1 MYENPMNIP
10 LLRTDSYKLSH
21 KFLQDSVTNAGITK
35 MYSNFTNRG
44 SRLSEVDHVVFYGLQ
59 AWLEDL
65 STDFD
70 VFFFNKN
77 IENVLWE
84 YRNGIDGFVDL
95 SKFDDSHIRELHAL
109 GYLPL
114 EVRAVREGTPVPTRI
129 PSMTIENTHPDFA
142 WLVNYLESWLS
153 SAIWHPSTNATTAWM
168 MRRKLDNHALE
179 TSGQCESVDFQFH
192 DFSLRGMSNWQSA
205 ATSGSAHLIPFRGS
219 DNVPAK
225 AFIEK
230 YYPGE
235 DNGFLAG
242 SVVASEHSIMVLNGR
257 EEELETYRR
266 LIKDNPTGILSLV
279 SDTYNLWNVVTEIL
293 PALKDDIM
301 SRDGRVVIRPDSG
314 NPADIVC
321 GLDKLSGSVGWSEGA
336 KELAMDRGS
345 FPQGEQTPEGKGVI
359 ELLWDVFGG
368 TVNEQGYRELDPHIG
383 VIYGDSINPDNADE
397 IVERLKSKGFASTN
411 IVFGAG
417 SFFYNGAVGR
427 DESGNFVVVTRDT
440 FASAVKA
447 TWAEVDGEGV
457 DLIKD
462 PITDNGT
469 KKSATGRLAVLSQM
483 DGRLYL
489 VEQATPE
496 QEAQSL
502 LEPVWRDGKFLRTQS
517 FNEVRQTLVRWT
529 GILER
534 NGSVFA

>member
-21 KFLQDSVTNAGITK
+21 KFLQDTVTNAGITK

-44 SRLSEVDHVVFYGLQ
+44 SRIDGVNHVVFYGLQ
-59 AWLEDL
+59 AWLEEL
-65 STDFD
+65 SLDFD
-70 VFFFNKN
+70 VFFFSKSIRDVLQSYRKG
-77 IENVLWE
+77 IE
-84 YRNGIDGFVDL
+84 GFVDL
-95 SKFDDSHIRELHAL
+95 STFDDTHIRSLHEL

-114 EVRAVREGTPVPTRI
+114 EVRAVREGTLVPTRV
-129 PSMTIENTHPDFA
+129 PSLTIENTHPNFA
-142 WLVNYLESWLS
+142 WLVNYLETWLS
-153 SAIWHPSTNATTAWM
+153 SSIWHPSTNATTAWM
-168 MRRKLDNHALE
+168 MRRKLDKHALE
-179 TSGQCESVDFQFH
+179 TSGQCDSVDFQFH
-192 DFSLRGMSNWQSA
+192 DFSFRGMSNWQSA
-205 ATSGSAHLIPFRGS
+205 AISGSAHLISFLGS

-225 AFIEK
+225 AFIDQV
-230 YYPGE
+230 YSGE
-235 DNGFLAG
+235 DNGFIAG

-257 EEELETYRR
+257 DGELETYRR
-266 LIKDNPTGILSLV
+266 LIKDNPTGFLSLV

-293 PALKDDIM
+293 PALKEDIM

-314 NPADIVC
+314 NPVDIVC
-321 GLDKLSGSVGWSEGA
+321 GTYDEVDIDCEK
-336 KELAMDRGS
+336 
-345 FPQGEQTPEGKGVI
+345 TPEEKGVV
-359 ELLWDVFGG
+359 ELLWDAFGG
-368 TVNEQGYRELDPHIG
+368 TINNEGYAELDPHIG

-427 DESGNFVVVTRDT
+427 DDSDNFVVVTRDT

-447 TWAEVDGEGV
+447 TWAEVDGKGV
-457 DLIKD
+457 DLLKD
-462 PITDNGT
+462 PITDSGT

-483 DGRLYL
+483 DGQLYL
-489 VEQATPE
+489 VEKATPE

-502 LEPVWRDGKFLRTQS
+502 LEPVWKDGEFIRTQS
-517 FNEVRQTLVRWT
+517 FSDVRETLKRYT

-534 NGSVFA
+534 AGVI

>member
-1 MYENPMNIP
+1 MYENPMNMP

-21 KFLQDSVTNAGITK
+21 KFLQDTVTNAGITK

-44 SRLSEVDHVVFYGLQ
+44 SRVEGVDHVVFYGLQ
-59 AWLEDL
+59 AWLEEL
-65 STDFD
+65 SIDFD
-70 VFFFNKN
+70 VFFFSKS
-77 IENVLWE
+77 IKDVLRD
-84 YRNGIDGFVDL
+84 YREGIDGFVDL
-95 SKFDDSHIRELHAL
+95 SEFDDTHIRKLHEL

-114 EVRAVREGTPVPTRI
+114 EIRAVREGTPVPTRV

-142 WLVNYLESWLS
+142 WLVNYLETWLS
-153 SAIWHPSTNATTAWM
+153 SSIWHPSTNATTAWM
-168 MRRKLDNHALE
+168 MRRKLDKHALE

-192 DFSLRGMSNWQSA
+192 DFSFRGMSNWQSA
-205 ATSGSAHLIPFRGS
+205 AISGSAHLIPFRGS

-225 AFIEK
+225 AFIK
-230 YYPGE
+230 QYYEGE
-235 DNGFLAG
+235 DNGFIAG

-257 EEELETYRR
+257 EGELETYRR
-266 LIKDNPTGILSLV
+266 LIKDNPTGFLSLV
-279 SDTYNLWNVVTEIL
+279 SDTYNLWNVFTGIL
-293 PALKDDIM
+293 PELKDEIM

-314 NPADIVC
+314 NPVDIIC
-321 GLDKLSGSVGWSEGA
+321 GLDTSKGWDETVAHDIREAEGVV
-336 KELAMDRGS
+336 K
-345 FPQGEQTPEGKGVI
+345 
-359 ELLWDVFGG
+359 LLWNEFGG
-368 TVNEQGYRELDPHIG
+368 TINEQGYKELDPHIG

-397 IVERLKSKGFASTN
+397 IVERLKAKGFASTN

-447 TWAEVDGEGV
+447 TWAEVNGKGV

-469 KKSATGRLAVLSQM
+469 KKSATGRLAVLPQM
-483 DGRLYL
+483 DGQLYL
-489 VEQATPE
+489 VEKATPE

-502 LEPVWRDGKFLRTQS
+502 LEPVWRDGEFIRTQS
-517 FNEVRQTLVRWT
+517 FNDVRETLKRWT

-534 NGSVFA
+534 AGKI

>member
-1 MYENPMNIP
+1 MYENPLNTP

-21 KFLQDSVTNAGITK
+21 KFLQDTVTNAGITK

-44 SRLSEVDHVVFYGLQ
+44 SRVEGVDHVVFYGLQ
-59 AWLEDL
+59 AWLTDL
-65 STDFD
+65 SIDFD

-77 IENVLWE
+77 IEHVIRD

-95 SKFDDSHIRELHAL
+95 SQFDDSHIRSLHSL

-114 EVRAVREGTPVPTRI
+114 EVRAVREGTPVPTRL
-129 PSMTIENTHPDFA
+129 PSLTIENTHPDFA
-142 WLVNYLESWLS
+142 WLVNYLETWLS
-153 SAIWHPSTNATTAWM
+153 SSIWHPSTNATTAWM
-168 MRRKLDNHALE
+168 MRRKLDKHALE

-192 DFSLRGMSNWQSA
+192 DFSFRGLSNHQSA
-205 ATSGSAHLIPFRGS
+205 ATLGSAHLIPFRGS

-225 AFIEK
+225 AFINH
-230 YYPGE
+230 YYEGE
-235 DNGFLAG
+235 DNGFIAG
-242 SVVASEHSIMVLNGR
+242 SVVATEHSIMVLNGR
-257 EEELETYRR
+257 EGELETYRR
-266 LIKDNPTGILSLV
+266 LIKDNPTGFLSLV
-279 SDTYNLWNVVTEIL
+279 SDTYNLWNVLTGIL
-293 PALKDDIM
+293 PTLKDEIM

-314 NPADIVC
+314 NPVDIVT
-321 GLDKLSGSVGWSEGA
+321 GLNTKPGMVFTRDVKTIEKNPEYFGA
-336 KELAMDRGS
+336 VE
-345 FPQGEQTPEGKGVI
+345 I
-359 ELLWDVFGG
+359 LWEIFGG

-397 IVERLKSKGFASTN
+397 IVARLKAKGFASTN

-447 TWAEVDGEGV
+447 TWAEVNGKGV
-457 DLIKD
+457 DLLKD
-462 PITDNGT
+462 PVTDNGT
-469 KKSATGRLAVLSQM
+469 KKSATGRLAVLPQM
-483 DGRLYL
+483 DGQLYL
-489 VEQATPE
+489 VEKATPE

-502 LEPVWRDGKFLRTQS
+502 LEPAWRDGEFIRTQS
-517 FNEVRQTLVRWT
+517 FNDVRETLKRWT

-534 NGSVFA
+534 AGKI